1 MTSLNKNI
9 VFEQTP
15 NIDIKTKEI
24 FGVECEF
31 KVQGFKEK
39 NDYVPKIDA
48 NYKRHIDGSK
58 KWNDLVSDLQNK

>member
-15 NIDIKTKEI
+15 NIEIKTKEI

-39 NDYVPKIDA
+39 NDYVPKIDE
-48 NYKRHIDGSK
+48 NYKFDPITTKSI
-58 KWNDLVSDLQNK
+58 